1 MAAMSHVQGKQIA
14 YGKLCAVSLGGGHGY
29 LGAGP
34 GIYDILALVG
44 DGAAHYVYYG
54 QHVGAALFRLAQG
67 KEGIYGL
74 AGLAYDYGY
83 GPVSHYGIGIA
94 ELRCQLHRDGYA
106 GVTLDVVLRH
116 LAYVACGAAGHY
128 EYSVAGPYVL
138 RRYMGKA
145 EVYGAL
151 LYTGADGVAYHVGLL
166 HYLLEHEVG
175 VAALFGG
182 VSVPL
187 DMLYVFVQLLAVAV
201 VYLHAACGKHSHVIF
216 VKAYHLAGVLEYCRH
231 V

>member
-1 MAAMSHVQGKQIA
+1 MREPSRARAWSMLRPMKYMLRQLKWSDARYLIWSDFSRRPRIRPGRLLYGIQTAFKLAVAYHMAAMSHVQGKQIA
-14 YGKLCAVSLGGGHGY
+14 YGKLRAVSLGGGHGY

-94 ELRCQLHRDGYA
+94 ELRCQA
-106 GVTLDVVLRH
+106 
-116 LAYVACGAAGHY
+116 
-128 EYSVAGPYVL
+128 P
-138 RRYMGKA
+138 
-145 EVYGAL
+145 
-151 LYTGADGVAYHVGLL
+151 
-166 HYLLEHEVG
+166 
-175 VAALFGG
+175 
-182 VSVPL
+182 P
-187 DMLYVFVQLLAVAV
+187 
-201 VYLHAACGKHSHVIF
+201 
-216 VKAYHLAGVLEYCRH
+216 
-231 V
+231 

>member
-1 MAAMSHVQGKQIA
+1 
-14 YGKLCAVSLGGGHGY
+14 
-29 LGAGP
+29 
-34 GIYDILALVG
+34 
-44 DGAAHYVYYG
+44 
-54 QHVGAALFRLAQG
+54 
-67 KEGIYGL
+67 
-74 AGLAYDYGY
+74 
-83 GPVSHYGIGIA
+83 
-94 ELRCQLHRDGYA
+94 
-106 GVTLDVVLRH
+106 
-116 LAYVACGAAGHY
+116 
-128 EYSVAGPYVL
+128 
-138 RRYMGKA
+138 MGKA

-201 VYLHAACGKHSHVIF
+201 VYLHAAGSKHSHVIF
-216 VKAYHLAGVLEYCRH
+216 VKAYDLAGVLEYCRH